1 MLMSESDELLIQRCV
16 DEELS
21 PPETRALL
29 LRLDR
34 LDGAW
39 KKLACELLE
48 DRGMSKSFRSPYAQS
63 GVLTAGA
70 ESAKPIVPVAAYR
83 PLAVPVA
90 ARRAFRHW
98 WSHPLTSLTLCAAI
112 AFVGGMLIPDFNAG
126 RSNSGVVANPST
138 TAPLNMSPSVP
149 GARIV
154 DAHSADSYR
163 FQMTPGGQTV
173 DIPVYN
179 GIHDLMQS
187 DRNHPL
193 FSEGF
198 RGPDGRSQQVQ
209 WMIMPVGEN
218 KSMLFPVSED
228 TLGDMQ

>member
-1 MLMSESDELLIQRCV
+1 MLMNESNELLIQRCV
-16 DEELS
+16 DDELS
-21 PPETRALL
+21 PLETRALL

-34 LDGAW
+34 LDGGW

-48 DRGMSKSFRSPYAQS
+48 DRGMSKAFRSPYAQS

-70 ESAKPIVPVAAYR
+70 ESAKPIVPVAVRR
-83 PLAVPVA
+83 PSVGPVA
-90 ARRAFRHW
+90 ARRTFRHW

-126 RSNSGVVANPST
+126 RVNSGVVSNPLQS
-138 TAPLNMSPSVP
+138 APLNMAASVP
-149 GARIV
+149 GAQNV
-154 DAHSADSYR
+154 DARAADSYR

-173 DIPVYN
+173 EIPVYN
-179 GIHDLMQS
+179 GIQDLMRS

-193 FSEGF
+193 FSEGV

-209 WMIMPVGEN
+209 WMIMPVGDN

>member
-1 MLMSESDELLIQRCV
+1 MLMNESDELLIQRCV
-16 DEELS
+16 DDELS
-21 PPETRALL
+21 PPETRELL
-29 LRLDR
+29 QRLDR

-48 DRGMSKSFRSPYAQS
+48 DRGMSKAFRSPYARA

-70 ESAKPIVPVAAYR
+70 ESAKPIVSVAVHRPSVGPVAVR
-83 PLAVPVA
+83 G
-90 ARRAFRHW
+90 AFRHW

-112 AFVGGMLIPDFNAG
+112 AFVGGMLVPDFSAG
-126 RSNSGVVANPST
+126 RSNSGVVSNKLTNIPMNLGPA
-138 TAPLNMSPSVP
+138 VQ
-149 GARIV
+149 GARNV
-154 DAHSADSYR
+154 DARAADSYR

-173 DIPVYN
+173 DIPVYD
-179 GIHDLMQS
+179 GIHDLMRS

-193 FSEGF
+193 FSEGV
-198 RGPDGRSQQVQ
+198 RGSDGRSQQVQ
-209 WMIMPVGEN
+209 WMIMPVGDN